1 MDSTNVVST
10 DVRYL
15 SHGQIFSVSCTDEH
29 QRLAVKAFMH
39 SNGFSPPAPGGADT
53 EVIHL
58 RAATHA
64 PMNEVLWG

>member
-1 MDSTNVVST
+1 
-10 DVRYL
+10 
-15 SHGQIFSVSCTDEH
+15 
-29 QRLAVKAFMH
+29 MH